1 MCYNDTSDRLYVC
14 TIGSGYN
21 RVDVFN
27 HELILAK
34 SISTSPYSP
43 VDIEVYNSTLYIVT
57 TYTVLVYQNEIII
70 KNFSTLCASIISTI
84 VDNYG
89 NHAILCSSNI
99 IYLYSVNGTYLGLNF
114 NALAPSVI
122 YMSFDSHG
130 DLVLVSSNAIFIMG
144 NYSRVV
150 NNTGLSAD
158 KQCIVNSMS
167 LILLI

>member
-99 IYLYSVNGTYLGLNF
+99 IYLYSVNGTYLGLHF
-114 NALAPSVI
+114 NALVPSVTD
-122 YMSFDSHG
+122 MSFDSHG
-130 DLVLVSSNAIFIMG
+130 DLVLVASNGLFIMS
-144 NYSRVV
+144 NFSRVV

>member
-57 TYTVLVYQNEIII
+57 TYTVLVYQNEINI
-70 KNFSTLCASIISTI
+70 KNFSTLCAFIRSTI

-89 NHAILCSSNI
+89 K
-99 IYLYSVNGTYLGLNF
+99 
-114 NALAPSVI
+114 SVI
-122 YMSFDSHG
+122 N
-130 DLVLVSSNAIFIMG
+130 LK
-144 NYSRVV
+144 
-150 NNTGLSAD
+150 D
-158 KQCIVNSMS
+158 KEFE
-167 LILLI
+167 ILLELVQKFFKQKYF